1 MKTTTTTT
9 NPGQATTNKQ
19 TKNLGLFS
27 FQSIIATNKKKIEWK
42 TLFSLDIDAHTQT
55 EKKINE
61 KMFGISFRIK

>member
-27 FQSIIATNKKKIEWK
+27 FQSIIATNKKK
-42 TLFSLDIDAHTQT
+42 L
-55 EKKINE
+55 NE
-61 KMFGISFRIK
+61 RHCFH